1 METRQKGNKRYIFI
15 VSDATGKTATR
26 IVNAAMRQFKTT
38 EAVLEI
44 ESFIRTD
51 NQIDALFDK
60 AAKVNGIIVHTVV
73 LPTARRRIDEKSRLT
88 GVPVI
93 DLLGPMLTRFSDLL
107 EISPMAQPGLLK
119 QLNSAYFQRIEAV
132 DFTIK
137 HDDGMGIKHLPDA
150 EIVLVGVSRT
160 SKTPVSIYLSYRG
173 WKVANVPIVMG
184 HPPPEELFAIDQNRI
199 VAMTIKPS
207 RLQLI
212 RMERQYKLHNSG
224 LNNYT
229 DSDEVRNEVNYGM
242 VIYRKYGYPIL
253 DVTYKSIEETATEVM
268 RLIYANTGIKKGH
281 IEPDATGFHH

>member
-1 METRQKGNKRYIFI
+1 MESRQTANKRYIFI

-26 IVNAAMRQFKTT
+26 VVNAAMRQFRTT
-38 EAVLEI
+38 QAVLEI
-44 ESFIRTD
+44 ESFVRTEE
-51 NQIDALFDK
+51 QIDALFDK
-60 AAKVNGIIVHTVV
+60 AAEVNGIIVHTVV
-73 LPTARRRIDEKSRLT
+73 LPEARRRIHEKSRLM

-93 DLLGPMLTRFSDLL
+93 DLLGPLLTRFSDLL

-137 HDDGMGIKHLPDA
+137 HDDGIGIKNLEDA

-184 HPPPEELFAIDQNRI
+184 HPPPDELLAIDKKKI
-199 VAMTIKPS
+199 IAMTIKPS

-212 RMERQYKLHNSG
+212 RMERQYKLQNPD
-224 LNNYT
+224 LYNYT
-229 DSDEVRNEVNYGM
+229 DTDEVRHEVQYGLDFYKKHDFP
-242 VIYRKYGYPIL
+242 VL
-253 DVTYKSIEETATEVM
+253 DVTYKSIEETATDVM
-268 RLIYANTGIKKGH
+268 RIIYANTGIKKGH
-281 IEPDATGFHH
+281 IEPGIEFHN